1 MAKGSE
7 EKDSEAGA
15 VAKAMGELSL
25 EERTARKV
33 QRLKVPMPI
42 ERSVHKQNIRFLHVR
57 NQFSGEFFN
66 FMKKLVN
73 CNGPYVT
80 PATPGGGVAAQTSQQ
95 SGNKPQQEQLSP
107 EGEELAMITMQLA
120 SKFLFSS
127 GFRTKKTLR
136 GSAQE
141 WYEILAQHFR

>member
-1 MAKGSE
+1 M
-7 EKDSEAGA
+7 
-15 VAKAMGELSL
+15 
-25 EERTARKV
+25 
-33 QRLKVPMPI
+33 
-42 ERSVHKQNIRFLHVR
+42 R
-57 NQFSGEFFN
+57 NQYSVEFFN

-80 PATPGGGVAAQTSQQ
+80 PATTTGGGGGSPQ
-95 SGNKPQQEQLSP
+95 QQEQLSP

-141 WYEILAQHFR
+141 WYEILAQHFWCGS

>member
-1 MAKGSE
+1 M
-7 EKDSEAGA
+7 
-15 VAKAMGELSL
+15 
-25 EERTARKV
+25 
-33 QRLKVPMPI
+33 
-42 ERSVHKQNIRFLHVR
+42 R
-57 NQFSGEFFN
+57 NQFSSEFFN

-80 PATPGGGVAAQTSQQ
+80 PTTGGGSATLQQ
-95 SGNKPQQEQLSP
+95 SGTQPQQEQLSP